1 MNSNRSPLK
10 TIPAFNMRS
19 IVLGSLIIG
28 LVLSSCLTNSKLDVK
43 SFRTGSYKTVLED
56 ENIVSTAYR
65 NDSLQI
71 EEYQGKKDTFYIKWL
86 DSFEYVLRKKHP
98 KNKLD
103 STDFHVKIT
112 AVKENS
118 YEFKAYYRG
127 SNFKQKGEAFK
138 LD

>member
-1 MNSNRSPLK
+1 MNSNKLPLK
-10 TIPAFNMRS
+10 IIPEFNMRS
-19 IVLGSLIIG
+19 YFFGTLLI
-28 LVLSSCLTNSKLDVK
+28 LLLFSSCLTNSKLDVR

-56 ENIVSTAYR
+56 ENIVSVAER

-71 EEYQGKKDTFYIKWL
+71 EEYQGKKDTFYIEWI
-86 DSFEYVLRKKHP
+86 DNFEYVLRKKHP

-112 AVKENS
+112 AVKEKS
-118 YEFKAYYRG
+118 YEFRAYYRG

-138 LD
+138 LE